1 MAKKSRKRRKKCYC
15 GIGGQAVLE
24 GIMMKNNDRYAIAVR
39 KADGNIELKTEEH
52 KGFGGGKKFAKLP
65 FIRGVVN
72 FVDSLVLGM
81 NCLTWSAEFF
91 EEEDETK
98 AKSSKEGLLD
108 KLTGGNGEKIVMG
121 LTVAFSIL
129 MAVGI
134 FIMLPYGISLLF
146 SSYIRNASLLAILEG
161 IVRILIFVGY
171 VVAISAMKDIRRV
184 YMYHGAEHK
193 CINCIERGR
202 ELTVKNVRKSSRLHK
217 RCGTSFMLFV
227 VLISVILFMFIKVEN
242 PAMRLVIR
250 LALIPVIA
258 GISYEILRLAGR
270 SDNIFMSLISAPGM
284 FLQKLTTKE
293 PDDDMIRVAIAS
305 VEAVFDWKAFLN
317 ETFGYDVDAWE
328 KKEKELA
335 QEEEQEAADAEN
347 AAVGT
352 EAAEEAVAAADAASE
367 KGLAAENAAEA
378 DSTEP
383 EADSAESEAD
393 GAEPEAD
400 SAEPEADDAE
410 TEKESGDQA

>member
-91 EEEDETK
+91 EEEDDTK

-335 QEEEQEAADAEN
+335 QEEAQEAAGAEN

-352 EAAEEAVAAADAASE
+352 EAAEEAVAAAEAASE
-367 KGLAAENAAEA
+367 EGLAAENAAEA
-378 DSTEP
+378 DSAES
-383 EADSAESEAD
+383 EADSAETEAD
-393 GAEPEAD
+393 SAEFEAD

>member
-352 EAAEEAVAAADAASE
+352 EVAEEAVAAADAASE

>member
-91 EEEDETK
+91 EEEDDTK

-352 EAAEEAVAAADAASE
+352 EVAEEAVAAADAASE

-400 SAEPEADDAE
+400 DAE

>member
-1 MAKKSRKRRKKCYC
+1 MAKKSGKNRKTRKRCYC
-15 GIGGQAVLE
+15 GVGGQAVLE
-24 GIMMKNNDRYAIAVR
+24 GIMMKNGDKYAIAVR
-39 KADGNIELKTEEH
+39 KPDGNIEIKTEEY
-52 KGFGGGKKFAKLP
+52 KGIGGGNKLTKLP

-72 FVDSLVLGM
+72 FVDSLMLGM
-81 NCLTWSAEFF
+81 NCLTWSAEFY
-91 EEEDETK
+91 EEEDD
-98 AKSSKEGLLD
+98 KEKLNGKENLLN
-108 KLTGGNGEKIVMG
+108 KLTGGNGEKVVMG
-121 LTVAFSIL
+121 LTVALSIL

-146 SSYIRNASLLAILEG
+146 SSYIRNTSLLAILEG
-161 IVRILIFVGY
+161 IVRIVIFVGY

-242 PAMRLVIR
+242 PVTRLLVR

-270 SDNIFMSLISAPGM
+270 TDNIFMRIISAPGM
-284 FLQKLTTKE
+284 LLQRLTTKE
-293 PDDDMIRVAIAS
+293 PDVSMIRVAIAS
-305 VEAVFDWKAFLN
+305 VEAVFDWKAYLN

-328 KKEKELA
+328 KKERELA
-335 QEEEQEAADAEN
+335 EE
-347 AAVGT
+347 
-352 EAAEEAVAAADAASE
+352 EAAEATVVESRE
-367 KGLAAENAAEA
+367 TAEDTAEA
-378 DSTEP
+378 KEELP
-383 EADSAESEAD
+383 KQEESD
-393 GAEPEAD
+393 M
-400 SAEPEADDAE
+400 
-410 TEKESGDQA
+410 QA

>member
-91 EEEDETK
+91 EEEDDTK

>member
-367 KGLAAENAAEA
+367 KGLAPENAAEA

-383 EADSAESEAD
+383 EADSAES
-393 GAEPEAD
+393 EAD

>member
-91 EEEDETK
+91 EEEDDTK

-335 QEEEQEAADAEN
+335 QEEEQEAAGAEN

-352 EAAEEAVAAADAASE
+352 AAEEAVAAAAAASE
-367 KGLAAENAAEA
+367 EGLAAENAAEA

-400 SAEPEADDAE
+400 DAE

>member
-335 QEEEQEAADAEN
+335 QEEAQEAADAEN

-352 EAAEEAVAAADAASE
+352 EAAEEAVAAAEAASE
-367 KGLAAENAAEA
+367 EGLAAENAAEA
-378 DSTEP
+378 DSAES
-383 EADSAESEAD
+383 EADSAETEAD
-393 GAEPEAD
+393 SAEFEAD